1 MQKGSMSP
9 EFREPHRHGDPVVAD
24 ERGVVW
30 IAPPHDHDASVPSPA
45 RASAG
50 FGAFWFPRQV
60 SHVRGRLVVAPS
72 RPGSGLVGSRAN
84 VFPRACAACSGYR
97 GREVDLGFVAGQ
109 RPLQGHGGL
118 DELGLLR
125 LVEVALSTRRGLG
138 GVPGGSRDRGSGSRF
153 GERLAGQLPTSRL
166 VGGGENLPAHTGCAQ
181 RARPLPFVWYDLLGL
196 TEPCCGQ
203 ARAADARSPGG
214 VAHGPGPAA
223 DTTGSWRR
231 GCRSVR
237 FDGGGW
243 WRPPR
248 WRGPLGVGP
257 PRPRFGA

>member
-45 RASAG
+45 RASARFG
-50 FGAFWFPRQV
+50 GLLVPASSQPRSGSVGCRAKSARFGACWFAPIRFLERARPV
-60 SHVRGRLVVAPS
+60 PDIGGARSTWASSPASVHCRATAASMNWAFSGWLRWLCPLGGGLVVYQAGPGIEVWGAS
-72 RPGSGLVGSRAN
+72 RWPAADIPPGG
-84 VFPRACAACSGYR
+84 
-97 GREVDLGFVAGQ
+97 
-109 RPLQGHGGL
+109 
-118 DELGLLR
+118 
-125 LVEVALSTRRGLG
+125 RRGESAG
-138 GVPGGSRDRGSGSRF
+138 PHGV
-153 GERLAGQLPTSRL
+153 
-166 VGGGENLPAHTGCAQ
+166 CAQ

-196 TEPCCGQ
+196 TEPRCGR